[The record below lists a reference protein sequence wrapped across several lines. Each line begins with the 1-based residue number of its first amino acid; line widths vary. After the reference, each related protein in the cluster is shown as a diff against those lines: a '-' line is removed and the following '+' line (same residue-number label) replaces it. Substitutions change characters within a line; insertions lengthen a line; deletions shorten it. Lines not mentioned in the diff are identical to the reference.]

1 MWPEEDPAA
10 SRTQFCFESKGK
22 TMRVEARGKS
32 EISITKYLWKVV
44 RDINRMYN
52 YNNTEAVVVN
62 IHYPL

>member
-1 MWPEEDPAA
+1 MAGRWPSSPQDPCLF
-10 SRTQFCFESKGK
+10 SVGRKEMS
-22 TMRVEARGKS
+22 VEGRDKS

-44 RDINRMYN
+44 RDINRIYN